1 MELLRAIP
9 NLLIVIGEYI
19 RMIIDTFWTMIKRPP
34 AWTLIRDQLYQ
45 IGVLSIGVVSLTGFF
60 TGLVIATQTIY
71 QLADKGL
78 IGATGIMVIKAM
90 VTELG
95 PILTAFM
102 ITGRVGAAITAEIGT
117 MQVSEQIE
125 ALLSMSVN
133 PLRYLIAPRFIAGLF
148 MFPLLT
154 VFCIFMGVF
163 GGYLISVY
171 FFGMSPAAYF
181 DPMPLY
187 STPFDFFVGI
197 FKAVFFAMLIVS
209 ITSFMGMRT
218 RGGAEGVG
226 RSTTASVVLCYTTIL
241 FSNFFITI
249 GLNMIHDQITR
260 VLL

>member
-1 MELLRAIP
+1 MEFLRSLGHI
-9 NLLIVIGEYI
+9 LDLIGEYVRHI
-19 RMIIDTFWTMIKRPP
+19 LATTVSIFTRPP
-34 AWTLIRDQLYQ
+34 QWYLIRDQLYQ
-45 IGVLSIGVVSLTGFF
+45 IGVLSLGVVSLTGFF

-102 ITGRVGAAITAEIGT
+102 VTGRVGAAITAQLGT
-117 MQVSEQIE
+117 MEVSEQVD

-133 PLRYLIAPRFIAGLF
+133 PLRYLVAPRFIAGIF

-154 VFCIFMGVF
+154 IFCIFMGIF

-171 FFGMSPAAYF
+171 FFKMAPATYF

-187 STPFDFFVGI
+187 TTPFDFFVGM
-197 FKAVFFAMLIVS
+197 FKATFFAIIILTV
-209 ITSFMGMRT
+209 TTFMGLKT
-218 RGGAEGVG
+218 TGGAEGVG
-226 RSTTASVVLCYTTIL
+226 KSTTGSVVLCYTLIL

-249 GLNMIHDQITR
+249 GLNLIHTEINR
-260 VLL
+260 WLL